1 MTTRA
6 PLECSQPLYFF
17 NACGIKSKGRVCKAH
32 RRGGWAVSEAS
43 LILLSPHPVPRQVFR
58 FAVTLSSLT
67 ILPTHLTFNKK
78 YQKRKNCEQCSI
90 PSPPPRMVLIAKL
103 NAFGLRTSPQ
113 EKPTCSNSCSMDN
126 FNLFLGFS
134 TFLLAS
140 MWVVVQGL
148 SFPSCCFVF

>member
-17 NACGIKSKGRVCKAH
+17 NACGIKSKGRVRKAR
-32 RRGGWAVSEAS
+32 RRGGWEVSEAS
-43 LILLSPHPVPRQVFR
+43 LIFLSPHPISCQVFC
-58 FAVTLSSLT
+58 FAVASSSLT
-67 ILPTHLTFNKK
+67 ILPAHLTFNKK
-78 YQKRKNCEQCSI
+78 YQKRENCEQCSI

-134 TFLLAS
+134 TFLLAPCG
-140 MWVVVQGL
+140 W
-148 SFPSCCFVF
+148 